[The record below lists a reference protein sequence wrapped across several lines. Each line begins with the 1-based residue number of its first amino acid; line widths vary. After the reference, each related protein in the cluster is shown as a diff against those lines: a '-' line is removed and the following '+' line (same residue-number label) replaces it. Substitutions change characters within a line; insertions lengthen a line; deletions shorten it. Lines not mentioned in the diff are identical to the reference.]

1 MNEKISDKPEKKSI
15 GGELVIPVLATIFVL
30 YYFSTIIDSPWT
42 AQVSAFFIGTVLLL
56 LIAILVGRSIK
67 MLARKEADLGIHSL
81 VAPTSYVP
89 KRLMLLGLTL
99 AYSILIEWGGFTIT
113 TFFFLFLSMFMLSN
127 WTALKQSLILSLIF
141 SVGGYL
147 LFVVA
152 FETRFPAG
160 PFESLVKGLF

>member
-1 MNEKISDKPEKKSI
+1 MKEKNSDSSEKKSI
-15 GGELVIPVLATIFVL
+15 GGELVIPVLATIFTL

-56 LIAILVGRSIK
+56 LIAIFVGKSIK
-67 MLARKEADLGIHSL
+67 MLARNEADLGLHSL
-81 VAPTSYVP
+81 VAPISYIP

-99 AYSILIEWGGFTIT
+99 AYSILIEWGGFTLT

-127 WTALKQSLILSLIF
+127 WKALKQSLILSLIF
-141 SVGGYL
+141 SLGGYL
-147 LFVVA
+147 LFIVA

-160 PFESLVKGLF
+160 PFETFVKGLF